1 MFCRKCY
8 ADLKAGFEGE
18 CPVCGQ
24 SFDPAD
30 PRTYLGK
37 PFPPPSRVVWHVI
50 STTLVG
56 IGVAFVVAFHQM
68 ARTSG
73 H

>member
-8 ADLKAGFEGE
+8 ADLKAGVEGE
-18 CPVCGQ
+18 CPVCGRR
-24 SFDPAD
+24 FDSAD
-30 PRTYLGK
+30 PRTYLTK
-37 PFPPPSRVVWHVI
+37 PFPPASAIVGQVI
-50 STTLVG
+50 GTTLVG
-56 IGVAFVVAFHQM
+56 IVVAFVVAFHQM

>member
-1 MFCRKCY
+1 
-8 ADLKAGFEGE
+8 
-18 CPVCGQ
+18 
-24 SFDPAD
+24 
-30 PRTYLGK
+30 
-37 PFPPPSRVVWHVI
+37 VWHVI
-50 STTLVG
+50 GTTLVG